1 MLPDLWTTC
10 DLPVLVELVRRLEY
24 DGEQHVFVNS
34 LEVDGLKERQVEGAT
49 RRLRDSGLIE
59 GRGVAELE
67 HPLVVVRVSARA
79 LQLVGTWP
87 SPEQL
92 VDRLLEALAAA
103 AEEASTADERS
114 RARRAL
120 EALRDAG
127 RDVLVNAAGG
137 ALGGTLT

>member
-10 DLPVLVELVRRLEY
+10 DLPVLVELVRQLEY
-24 DGEQHVFVNS
+24 EGEPRVFVES
-34 LEVDGLKERQVEGAT
+34 LEVPGLTEQQIEAAT

-67 HPLVVVRVSARA
+67 HPLVVVRVSGHA
-79 LQLVGTWP
+79 LQVVGAWP

-92 VDRLLEALAAA
+92 VDRLLTALADA
-103 AEEASTADERS
+103 AEHAGSEDERG

-120 EALRDAG
+120 DALRSAG

-137 ALGGTLT
+137 ALGGAVA